1 MADLVSLR
9 GSRAFFSAHPVFRRE
24 EYARALGRVND
35 DRTVGSLLSKHLKAG
50 NIQRIARSVFAAVPP
65 HADAATWVIDR
76 YLAASKLKP
85 DAILAYHSA
94 LELHGAAYTDAPE
107 VQALSAGEPTLFK
120 APAFS
125 CRFLKLPKGFDEK
138 RDVVRLDR
146 SGLPVGVT
154 TIERT
159 VVDLFDR
166 PDLAGG
172 AEELWNSLA
181 LVERLKTEDLVRQ
194 ARGLGNAGTIAALGF
209 WLESERERLGIP
221 ASSLEAL
228 KALKPKY
235 PQYALGAR
243 KGDAKSVSAWNILV
257 PRSLASPAFEG
268 A

>member
-1 MADLVSLR
+1 MASPTSHR

-24 EYARALGRVND
+24 EYALALGRGGD

-50 NIQRIARSVFAAVPP
+50 NIQRIARSVFASVPP
-65 HADAATWVIDR
+65 HADAASWVVDR

-94 LELHGAAYTDAPE
+94 LELHGTAYTDAPE

-146 SGLPVGVT
+146 SGLTVPVT

-172 AEELWNSLA
+172 AEELSNSLA
-181 LVERLKTEDLVRQ
+181 LVERLKAEDIVRQ
-194 ARGLGNAGTIAALGF
+194 ARGLENAGASAALGF

-221 ASSLEAL
+221 VSSLEAL
-228 KALKPKY
+228 NALKPKY
-235 PQYALGAR
+235 PQYVLGAR
-243 KGDAKSVSAWNILV
+243 KGDAKSVAAWNILV